1 MTNRPQSNR
10 PPREEPEEY
19 APEPR
24 RRGGYQRQSI
34 GEAAAKSFIRSI
46 ASSIGRILVRTHHR
60 ADAVAPPVIPEAEAQ
75 PRLSGTS

>member
-10 PPREEPEEY
+10 PVRPPRDEPEEY
-19 APEPR
+19 VPEPR

-46 ASSIGRILVRTHHR
+46 ASSIGRILVRTITGR
-60 ADAVAPPVIPEAEAQ
+60 M
-75 PRLSGTS
+75 R